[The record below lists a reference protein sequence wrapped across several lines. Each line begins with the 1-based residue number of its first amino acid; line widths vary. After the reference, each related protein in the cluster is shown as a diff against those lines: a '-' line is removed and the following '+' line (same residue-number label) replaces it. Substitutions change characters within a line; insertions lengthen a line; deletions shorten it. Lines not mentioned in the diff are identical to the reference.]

1 MPEFMICKQ
10 ILYPQEKVKPYGQE
24 GKKVEQVERM
34 FDHIAPAYDRLNH
47 LMSLGIDR
55 SWRRTALKWLRPHRP
70 ALVLDVATGT
80 GDFAIQACR
89 MLPSASLTGV
99 DLSEG
104 MMQVGRRKVEQA
116 GLAARIDFQ
125 REDCEALTFS
135 DASFDAVT
143 VAFGIRNFEHLDR
156 GLREMCRVLR
166 PGGHLVILELS
177 TPDRP
182 PMKQLYRIYSRLI
195 PLMGRLVSHD
205 RSAYTYLPPQGEV
218 MSESIRRAGFSDVR
232 FRRLTFG
239 VCTLY
244 MATK

>member
-1 MPEFMICKQ
+1 MD
-10 ILYPQEKVKPYGQE
+10 YPQEKVKPYGQE

-104 MMQVGRRKVEQA
+104 MMQVGRRKVESRRVWPPVSTSN
-116 GLAARIDFQ
+116 GRTAR
-125 REDCEALTFS
+125 R
-135 DASFDAVT
+135 
-143 VAFGIRNFEHLDR
+143 
-156 GLREMCRVLR
+156 
-166 PGGHLVILELS
+166 
-177 TPDRP
+177 
-182 PMKQLYRIYSRLI
+182 
-195 PLMGRLVSHD
+195 
-205 RSAYTYLPPQGEV
+205 
-218 MSESIRRAGFSDVR
+218 
-232 FRRLTFG
+232 
-239 VCTLY
+239 
-244 MATK
+244 

>member
-1 MPEFMICKQ
+1 MD
-10 ILYPQEKVKPYGQE
+10 YPQEKVKPYGQE
-24 GKKVEQVERM
+24 GRKAEQVERM

-55 SWRRTALKWLRPHRP
+55 LWRRRAIRWLRPFHP

-125 REDCEALTFS
+125 REDCEALTFA

-143 VAFGIRNFEHLDR
+143 VAFGIRNFEGLDK
-156 GLREMCRVLR
+156 GLSEMCRVLKT
-166 PGGHLVILELS
+166 GGHLVILELS
-177 TPDRP
+177 TPDRF
-182 PMKQLYRIYSRLI
+182 PMKQLFTIYSKVVI
-195 PLMGRLVSHD
+195 PLLGKCISKD
-205 RSAYTYLPPQGEV
+205 NNAYTYLPESIRAFPQGEV
-218 MSESIRRAGFSDVR
+218 MQEVIRKAGFSEVH
-232 FRRLTFG
+232 FKRLTFG
-239 VCTLY
+239 ICTLY
-244 MATK
+244 VATK

>member
-1 MPEFMICKQ
+1 MD
-10 ILYPQEKVKPYGQE
+10 YPQEKVKPYGQE
-24 GKKVEQVERM
+24 GKKVAQVERM

-205 RSAYTYLPPQGEV
+205 RSAYTYLPQSIRAFPQGEV

>member
-1 MPEFMICKQ
+1 ME
-10 ILYPQEKVKPYGQE
+10 YPQEKVKPYGQE

-80 GDFAIQACR
+80 GDFAIQACQ

-125 REDCEALTFS
+125 REDCEALTFA

-177 TPDRP
+177 TPTRF
-182 PMKQLYRIYSRLI
+182 PMKQLFALYSKAAM
-195 PLMGRLVSHD
+195 PLMGRTISHD
-205 RSAYTYLPPQGEV
+205 DSAYTYLPESIRAFPQGEV
-218 MSESIRRAGFSDVR
+218 MQESIHRAGFSQVS

-239 VCTLY
+239 LCTLY

>member
-1 MPEFMICKQ
+1 MD
-10 ILYPQEKVKPYGQE
+10 YPQEKVKPYGQE
-24 GKKVEQVERM
+24 GRKAEQVERM

-55 SWRRTALKWLRPHRP
+55 LWRRRAIRWLRPFRP

-125 REDCEALTFS
+125 REDCEALTFA

-177 TPDRP
+177 TPTRF
-182 PMKQLYRIYSRLI
+182 PMKQLFALYSKAAM
-195 PLMGRLVSHD
+195 PLMGRTISHD
-205 RSAYTYLPPQGEV
+205 DNAYTYLPESIRAFPQGEV
-218 MSESIRRAGFSDVR
+218 MQESIRRAGFSQVS

-239 VCTLY
+239 LCTLY

>member
-1 MPEFMICKQ
+1 ME
-10 ILYPQEKVKPYGQE
+10 YPQEKVKPYGQE

-34 FDHIAPAYDRLNH
+34 FDHIAPAYDRLNR

-116 GLAARIDFQ
+116 GLVARIDFQ

-177 TPDRP
+177 TPDRF

-205 RSAYTYLPPQGEV
+205 RSAYTYLPQSIRAFPQGEV

>member
-1 MPEFMICKQ
+1 MD
-10 ILYPQEKVKPYGQE
+10 YPQEKVKPYGQE

-156 GLREMCRVLR
+156 GLHEMCRVLR

-177 TPDRP
+177 TPDRF

-205 RSAYTYLPPQGEV
+205 RSAYTYLPQSIRAFPQGEV

>member
-1 MPEFMICKQ
+1 ME
-10 ILYPQEKVKPYGQE
+10 YPQEKVKPYGQN
-24 GKKVEQVERM
+24 GDKAQQVEFM
-34 FDHIAPAYDRLNH
+34 FDHIAPSYDRLNH

-55 SWRRTALKWLRPHRP
+55 MWRRRAIRWLRPFRP
-70 ALVLDVATGT
+70 SLVLDVATGT
-80 GDFAIQACR
+80 GDFAILTCR
-89 MLPSASLTGV
+89 MLSSASLTGI

-125 REDCEALTFS
+125 REDCEALSFP

-143 VAFGIRNFEHLDR
+143 VAFGVRNFEHLDR
-156 GLREMCRVLR
+156 GLSEMCRVLR

-177 TPDRP
+177 TPTRF
-182 PMKQLYRIYSRLI
+182 PMKQLFALYAKTAM
-195 PLMGRLVSHD
+195 PVMGRTISHD
-205 RSAYTYLPPQGEV
+205 NNAYTYLPESIRAFPQGEV
-218 MSESIRRAGFSDVR
+218 MQGSIRRAGFSEVS

-239 VCTLY
+239 LCTLY

>member
-1 MPEFMICKQ
+1 MD
-10 ILYPQEKVKPYGQE
+10 YPQEKVKPYGQE

-135 DASFDAVT
+135 DSSFDAVT

-205 RSAYTYLPPQGEV
+205 RSAYTYLPQSIRAFPQGEV

>member
-1 MPEFMICKQ
+1 ME
-10 ILYPQEKVKPYGQE
+10 YPQEKVKPYGQE

-34 FDHIAPAYDRLNH
+34 FDHIAPAYDRLNR

-70 ALVLDVATGT
+70 TLVLDVATGT

-205 RSAYTYLPPQGEV
+205 RSAYTYLPQSIRAFPQGEV

>member
-1 MPEFMICKQ
+1 M
-10 ILYPQEKVKPYGQE
+10 
-24 GKKVEQVERM
+24 EQVERM

-70 ALVLDVATGT
+70 QQMMDVATGT
-80 GDFAIQACR
+80 GDFALLACR
-89 MLPSASLTGV
+89 MLRPQSLVGT
-99 DLSEG
+99 DISEG
-104 MMQVGRRKVEQA
+104 MMQVARRKAREA
-116 GLAARIDFQ
+116 GLEERISFR
-125 REDCEALTFS
+125 REDCEALTFA

-177 TPDRP
+177 TPDRFP
-182 PMKQLYRIYSRLI
+182 LKQLYRIYSRLI

-205 RSAYTYLPPQGEV
+205 RSAYTYLPQSIRAFPQGEV

>member
-1 MPEFMICKQ
+1 MD
-10 ILYPQEKVKPYGQE
+10 YPQEKVKPYGQE

-55 SWRRTALKWLRPHRP
+55 SWRRTALKWLRLHRP

-205 RSAYTYLPPQGEV
+205 RSAYTYLPQSIRAFPQGEV

>member
-1 MPEFMICKQ
+1 MD
-10 ILYPQEKVKPYGQE
+10 YPQEKVKPYGQE

-156 GLREMCRVLR
+156 GLCEMCRVLR

-205 RSAYTYLPPQGEV
+205 RSAYTYLPQSIRAFPQGEV

>member
-1 MPEFMICKQ
+1 MD
-10 ILYPQEKVKPYGQE
+10 YPQEKVKPYGQE

-34 FDHIAPAYDRLNH
+34 FDHIAPAYDRLNR

-89 MLPSASLTGV
+89 MLPSASLTGI

-205 RSAYTYLPPQGEV
+205 RSAYTYLPQSIRAFPQGEV

>member
-1 MPEFMICKQ
+1 ME
-10 ILYPQEKVKPYGQE
+10 YPQEHIKPYGQE
-24 GKKVEQVERM
+24 GKKAEQVERM
-34 FDHIAPAYDRLNH
+34 FDHIAPSYDRLNH

-55 SWRRTALKWLRPHRP
+55 IWRRAALKRLRPFHP
-70 ALVLDVATGT
+70 GLVLDVATGT
-80 GDFAIQACR
+80 GDFAILACR

-116 GLAARIDFQ
+116 GLAARVDFQ
-125 REDCEALTFS
+125 REDCEALSFA

-143 VAFGIRNFEHLDR
+143 VAFGVRNFEHLDR
-156 GLREMCRVLR
+156 GLSEMCRVLR

-177 TPDRP
+177 TPVRF
-182 PMKQLYRIYSRLI
+182 PMKQLFALYSRVAM
-195 PLMGRLVSHD
+195 PVMGRTISHD
-205 RSAYTYLPPQGEV
+205 DSAYTYLPESIRAFPQGEV
-218 MSESIRRAGFSDVR
+218 MQASIRRAGFREVS

-239 VCTLY
+239 LCTLY

>member
-1 MPEFMICKQ
+1 MD
-10 ILYPQEKVKPYGQE
+10 YPQEKVKPYGQE
-24 GKKVEQVERM
+24 GRKAEQVERM
-34 FDHIAPAYDRLNH
+34 FDHIAPAYDRLNR

-205 RSAYTYLPPQGEV
+205 RSAYTYLPQSIRAFPQGEV

>member
-1 MPEFMICKQ
+1 MD
-10 ILYPQEKVKPYGQE
+10 YPQEKVKPYGQN
-24 GKKVEQVERM
+24 GKKAEQVERM
-34 FDHIAPAYDRLNH
+34 FDHIAPSYDRLNH

-55 SWRRTALKWLRPHRP
+55 MWRRRAIRWLRPFRP
-70 ALVLDVATGT
+70 GLVLDVATGT
-80 GDFAIQACR
+80 GDFAILACR
-89 MLPSASLTGV
+89 MLPSASLTGI

-125 REDCEALTFS
+125 REDCEALSFP

-143 VAFGIRNFEHLDR
+143 VAFGVRNFEHLDR

-166 PGGHLVILELS
+166 PGGHLIILELS
-177 TPDRP
+177 TPTRF
-182 PMKQLYRIYSRLI
+182 PMKQLFALYSQVAM
-195 PLMGRLVSHD
+195 PVMGRTISHD
-205 RSAYTYLPPQGEV
+205 DSAYTYLPESIRAFPQGEV
-218 MSESIRRAGFSDVR
+218 MQESIRRAGFTEAG

-239 VCTLY
+239 LCTLY

>member
-1 MPEFMICKQ
+1 ME
-10 ILYPQEKVKPYGQE
+10 YPQEKVKPYGQE

-156 GLREMCRVLR
+156 GLREMFRVLR

-205 RSAYTYLPPQGEV
+205 RSAYTYLPQSIRAFPQGEV

>member
-1 MPEFMICKQ
+1 MD
-10 ILYPQEKVKPYGQE
+10 YPQEKVKPYGQE
-24 GKKVEQVERM
+24 GRKAEQVERM

-55 SWRRTALKWLRPHRP
+55 LWRRR
-70 ALVLDVATGT
+70 
-80 GDFAIQACR
+80 
-89 MLPSASLTGV
+89 TGV

-125 REDCEALTFS
+125 REDCEALTFA

-177 TPDRP
+177 TPTRF
-182 PMKQLYRIYSRLI
+182 PMKQLFALYSKAAM
-195 PLMGRLVSHD
+195 PLMGRTISHD
-205 RSAYTYLPPQGEV
+205 DSAYTYLPESIRAFPQGEV
-218 MSESIRRAGFSDVR
+218 MQESIRRAGFSQVC

-239 VCTLY
+239 LCTLY

>member
-1 MPEFMICKQ
+1 ME
-10 ILYPQEKVKPYGQE
+10 YPQEKVMPYGQE

-205 RSAYTYLPPQGEV
+205 RSAYTYLPQSIRAFPQGEV

>member
-1 MPEFMICKQ
+1 ME
-10 ILYPQEKVKPYGQE
+10 YPQEKVKPYGQE

-80 GDFAIQACR
+80 GDFAIQACQ

-205 RSAYTYLPPQGEV
+205 RSAYTYLPQSIRAFPQGEV

>member
-1 MPEFMICKQ
+1 MD
-10 ILYPQEKVKPYGQE
+10 YPQEKVKPYGQE

-70 ALVLDVATGT
+70 QQMMDVATGT
-80 GDFAIQACR
+80 GDFALLACR
-89 MLPSASLTGV
+89 MLRPQSLVGT
-99 DLSEG
+99 DISEG
-104 MMQVGRRKVEQA
+104 MMQVARRKAREA
-116 GLAARIDFQ
+116 GLDERISFR
-125 REDCEALTFS
+125 REDCEALTFA

-177 TPDRP
+177 TPDRFP
-182 PMKQLYRIYSRLI
+182 LKQLYRIYSRLI

-205 RSAYTYLPPQGEV
+205 RSAYTYLPQSIRAFPQGEV

>member
-1 MPEFMICKQ
+1 ME
-10 ILYPQEKVKPYGQE
+10 YPQEKVKPYGQE

-205 RSAYTYLPPQGEV
+205 RSAYTYLPQSIRAFPQGEV

>member
-1 MPEFMICKQ
+1 MD
-10 ILYPQEKVKPYGQE
+10 YPQEKVKPYGQE

-177 TPDRP
+177 TPDRF

-205 RSAYTYLPPQGEV
+205 RSAYTYLPQSIRAFPQGEV

>member
-1 MPEFMICKQ
+1 ME
-10 ILYPQEKVKPYGQE
+10 YPQEKVKPYGQE

-182 PMKQLYRIYSRLI
+182 PMKQLYWIYSRLI

-205 RSAYTYLPPQGEV
+205 RSAYTYLPQSIRAFPQGEV